1 MIKFFPTWAVD
12 EGPVVFG
19 LAGAHAGVESRL
31 GAGGQAGQGGRGR
44 DGGLEG
50 PSIRALDA
58 LTFARVTGVGA
69 PTAGRLVQTMA
80 AGSVAGAVLRCSTT
94 QNPAGFSTVTDI
106 YHYEVWILYLTIK
119 LGGKT
124 EQKL

>member
-1 MIKFFPTWAVD
+1 MD

-19 LAGAHAGVESRL
+19 LAGAHAGIEGRL

-50 PSIRALDA
+50 PAVRALDA

-69 PTAGRLVQTMA
+69 PTAARLVQTLTA
-80 AGSVAGAVLRCSTT
+80 RSVPGAVLRCRRNTE
-94 QNPAGFSTVTDI
+94 QTVQDI
-106 YHYEVWILYLTIK
+106 YNCDVRRHYR
-119 LGGKT
+119 
-124 EQKL
+124 